1 MATSF
6 LSSET
11 GSFTTFLQRARW
23 TLSGLRACFTSET
36 KNGFSS
42 VVRHNPHVF
51 KARGEPTN
59 TSLWKGRRVTGGLC
73 FVSGFALLWP

>member
-11 GSFTTFLQRARW
+11 CHLARW
-23 TLSGLRACFTSET
+23 TLSET

-42 VVRHNPHVF
+42 VGLPKAHAF
-51 KARGEPTN
+51 KARRKPIN
-59 TSLWKGRRVTGGLC
+59 ISLWKGLRVAGGCDFCFVLFLVLLC
-73 FVSGFALLWP
+73 FGLEFQGENFIHL